1 LAMQKSLLPE
11 DSTQLSHAPLAVRLR
26 PETLDE
32 ISGQKHLLGP
42 GKPLRLLVES
52 GQLHSML
59 LWGPPGTGKTT
70 LAEVMARES
79 DTDLISVSAVLSGI
93 KEIRA
98 AVQQAEIARQSGRR
112 TILFVDEVHRFNK
125 TQQDA
130 FLPHVENGTVVF
142 IGATTENPSFEVN
155 NALLS
160 RTRVYILNELS
171 AEDLDAVLN
180 RALRDPRG
188 LKDNEIDISDPA
200 RELLIS
206 LADGDARRLL
216 NLLELCAQLCEKD
229 RIMDEALLRLVS
241 GEKYHRFD
249 KGGDAFYDQISV
261 LHKSVR
267 GSSPDAALYWMC
279 RMLDGGC
286 DPLYIARRLVRMASE
301 DIGNA
306 DPRALEL
313 CLNAWEVLQRLG
325 AAEGELAL
333 AQAVI
338 YLACAPKSNASYLA
352 FSRAMSHVRDS
363 GTLPVPQRFKNAPTS
378 LMKTLGHGDGYRY
391 AHDESGAYAAGES
404 YFPDSLSPMQYY
416 YPVDQGLEIRI
427 RDKLNKLRTMDENA
441 K

>member
-1 LAMQKSLLPE
+1 MQKSLLPE
-11 DSTQLSHAPLAVRLR
+11 DNNSSPHAPLAVRLR
-26 PETLDE
+26 PQTLDE
-32 ISGQKHLLGP
+32 ISGQQHLLGP

-70 LAEVMARES
+70 LAEVMARGS
-79 DTDLISVSAVLSGI
+79 DTDLIAVSAVLSGV

-98 AVQQAEIARQSGRR
+98 AVQQAEFAKHSGRT

-125 TQQDA
+125 AQQDA
-130 FLPHVENGTVVF
+130 FLPHVENGTIVF

-160 RTRVYILNELS
+160 RTRVYVLNELEI
-171 AEDLDAVLN
+171 ADLNSVLD
-180 RALRDPRG
+180 RALVDPRG
-188 LKDNEIDISDPA
+188 LRDQQISITQSA
-200 RELLIS
+200 RDLLLL

-216 NLLELCAQLCEKD
+216 NILELCAQLCENAGQ
-229 RIMDEALLRLVS
+229 IDENLLRTVS
-241 GEKYHRFD
+241 GEKYQRFD

-261 LHKSVR
+261 LHKAVR
-267 GSSPDAALYWMC
+267 GSAPDAALYWMC

-286 DPLYIARRLVRMASE
+286 DPAYVARRLVRMASE

-313 CLNAWEVLQRLG
+313 CLNAWDVLQRLG
-325 AAEGELAL
+325 AVEGELAL

-363 GTLPVPQRFKNAPTS
+363 GTLPVPQRFKNAPTQ

-391 AHDESGAYAAGES
+391 AHDEPEAYAAGES
-404 YFPDSLSPMQYY
+404 YFPDTLSPIQYY
-416 YPVDQGLEIRI
+416 QPREQGLEIRI
-427 RDKLNKLRTMDENA
+427 KEKLRKLRAMDEGA